1 MTHNQLTRN
10 FRQHL
15 CSFRH
20 IGSPSLT
27 MWSMWSMVILLSS
40 PTYGQRPQND
50 VKPVLNVFLLAG
62 QSNMAGADS
71 EVAVP
76 PGFQQTTADRD
87 TLFTTAP
94 LPDGEQSKQYVP
106 WGEIRGHESKGKLV
120 HGPEVGFARTLHAAG
135 WRNLAIIKVH
145 ANFGRDVQDW
155 PWSERGALFNDWTTF
170 ADARIAE
177 LVARGHTIR
186 VRGFVWH
193 QGIDDAIHGR
203 LAGHYERNLS
213 DLISVLRKRYADEH
227 APFLLARSVN
237 SRIAQPN
244 PNAGDGSPLAVVRR
258 SQVNVG
264 KSVPFA
270 AWIDV
275 DDLPNVNTHHF
286 SADSQLVIGK
296 RFGDAFLKFQNHAVE
311 VTVTSPL
318 PKGNLPM
325 DPAID
330 CGQVIREHGGS
341 GVLDPNSFEVINLAT
356 GKPAPFARSEDFAY
370 GDRGRLEWVV
380 TDPTHTKFEVRF
392 RSVAERPA
400 LEPPDYTPLI
410 GVGDLLRYNAGQ
422 PRPFA
427 LPFPARLVDL
437 TGDGKLDLV
446 GCWNY
451 AYRPGWPW
459 DGIVCY
465 PRVGDPER
473 FEFGDLTR
481 IRFVKGPE
489 STDFQHFINIY
500 MTADVD
506 FVDFDGDGLI
516 DLVWRPATGD
526 RLNFYRNT
534 GRRDAGG
541 MPVFVEAGSVAIGAG
556 GPVRVI
562 DLDDDGA
569 PDVIVGDVWLRNT
582 KVGGFPPTFAP
593 PARLGVPG
601 LQCWF
606 DVDQDRKLDAIIREN
621 VSGEVPD
628 NIWSLCDRIAWRR
641 NSGGDPPK
649 FGAAAPLAAINAHAG
664 NPQYVTA
671 ANDGGK
677 CGLLVTDWPN
687 LTVSFYEQ
695 IGPVRFRPP
704 ALAQSKSAV
713 ISLGDQAWPHLC
725 DWNDNGV
732 LDLLVGGGYG
742 WPQIVI
748 NEGTNQ
754 RPAWGEPQLVLADG
768 KPIRLTRNE
777 ILGGEHGHDMGYPY
791 PAYVDWDG
799 DGLPDLVVPN
809 ETNRIF
815 WYQNIGTRKQPK
827 FGPRQQVLCEGFP
840 DSPEARLL
848 SAKRA
853 SENQATEH
861 ATGKRYPEEADQ
873 PFFWRT
879 GAAFADFNGDRLM
892 DMVTYDGAKRIA
904 TLFVQSRGDDR
915 KLGLKK
921 QGALAT
927 SDGKPI
933 DAYGHLGHLTKAF
946 RAVDW
951 DGDGLVDLMHS
962 TAGTWVAGAGRYSIG
977 GVPGGTSIHLLRNV
991 GTRSEPKF
999 APPRPMLSYGEPIAM
1014 THHGPHPWAGDLD
1027 GDGKP
1032 DLVTCVEWSVYPFY
1046 SHHALEMP
1054 QRPSFTVKTWVAR
1067 DSEQAD
1073 QSPRKP

>member
-1 MTHNQLTRN
+1 MNLLRPTTT
-10 FRQHL
+10 FIW
-15 CSFRH
+15 FGVWT
-20 IGSPSLT
+20 I
-27 MWSMWSMVILLSS
+27 VILLGSS
-40 PTYGQRPQND
+40 TYAQRSSD
-50 VKPVLNVFLLAG
+50 VKPPLNVFLLAG

-76 PGFQQTTADRD
+76 PGFEQTDADRG

-94 LPDGEQSKQYVP
+94 LPEGEQSKQYVP
-106 WGEIRGHESKGKLV
+106 WGEVRGHESKGKLV

-155 PWSERGALFNDWTTF
+155 PWSEGAALFNDWTTF

-186 VRGFVWH
+186 VRGFLWH

-213 DLISVLRKRYADEH
+213 DLISVLRNRYADKH
-227 APFLLARSVN
+227 APFILARSVN

-244 PNAGDGSPLAVVRR
+244 PNAGDDSPMAVVRR
-258 SQVNVG
+258 SQVKVG
-264 KSVPFA
+264 KSVLFA

-296 RFGDAFLKFQNHAVE
+296 RFGEAFLKFQKHAVE

-318 PKGNLPM
+318 PKGNVPL
-325 DPAID
+325 DPVID
-330 CGQVIREHGGS
+330 CGQVIREHGGK

-356 GKPAPFARSEDFAY
+356 GKPVPFARSEDFAY

-380 TDPTHTKFEVRF
+380 TDPTHTKFEVQF
-392 RSVAERPA
+392 RSVAKRPA
-400 LEPPDYTPLI
+400 LEPQVHTPMI

-427 LPFPARLVDL
+427 LPYPARLVDL

-481 IRFVKGPE
+481 IRYVTQPD
-489 STDFQHFINIY
+489 STDYQHFINIE
-500 MTADVD
+500 MSAD
-506 FVDFDGDGLI
+506 FADFDGDGLVDI
-516 DLVWRPATGD
+516 VWCPENTD
-526 RLNFYRNT
+526 RLRFYRNT
-534 GRRDAGG
+534 GRRDEGG
-541 MPVFVEAGSVAIGAG
+541 MPVFVEAGSLTRKATQWVSCRA
-556 GPVRVI
+556 V
-562 DLDDDGA
+562 DLDSDGA
-569 PDVIVGDVWLRNT
+569 MDVVIGDAWLRNT
-582 KVGGFPPTFAP
+582 KAGSLPPELAP
-593 PARLGVPG
+593 EVALGVAGNRISG
-601 LQCWF
+601 LIIRSVRCWF
-606 DVDQDRKLDAIIREN
+606 DVDLDGRLDAVVLES
-621 VSGEVPD
+621 VPGEGLS
-628 NIWSLCDRIAWRR
+628 NFRTAWSR
-641 NSGGDPPK
+641 NEGGLPPK
-649 FGAAAPLAAINAHAG
+649 FAAVLPLADLPAADVADAAHEVSR
-664 NPQYVTA
+664 PHQVTA
-671 ANDGGK
+671 VAEGNMR
-677 CGLLVTDWPN
+677 GLLVTMFPN
-687 LTVSFYEQ
+687 FNSELYEQ
-695 IGPVRFRPP
+695 TGPGRFSRTHT
-704 ALAQSKSAV
+704 AKSKSAV
-713 ISLGDQAWPHLC
+713 ISLSDQAWPDLC
-725 DWNDNGV
+725 DWDGDGD

-742 WPQIVI
+742 WPQLVI
-748 NEGTNQ
+748 NDGTAQ
-754 RPAWGEPQLVLADG
+754 HPQWGVPQPVLSEE
-768 KPIRLTRNE
+768 KPIRLTRDE

-799 DGLPDLVVPN
+799 DGLPDLVMPN

-815 WYQNIGTRKQPK
+815 WYRNIGTRQAPK

-879 GAAFADFNGDRLM
+879 GAAFADFNGDGLM
-892 DMVTYDGAKRIA
+892 DMVTYDGAKRVA
-904 TLFVQSRGDDR
+904 TLFAQSRGEDG
-915 KLGLKK
+915 KLRLNK
-921 QGALAT
+921 QGPLAT
-927 SDGKPI
+927 SHGRPI
-933 DAYGHLGHLTKAF
+933 DAYGHPGHLTKRF
-946 RAVDW
+946 QAVDW
-951 DGDGLVDLMHS
+951 DGDGLVDLIHS
-962 TAGTWVAGAGRYSIG
+962 TAGTWTAGGGRYSIG

-991 GTRSEPKF
+991 GTKSEPKF
-999 APPRPMLSYGEPIAM
+999 SPPRPMLAYGEPIAT
-1014 THHGPHPWAGDLD
+1014 THHGPHAWAGDLD

-1046 SHHALEMP
+1046 SHNALEMS
-1054 QRPSFTVKTWVAR
+1054 QRPSFTTTTRVTR
-1067 DSEQAD
+1067 ES
-1073 QSPRKP
+1073 R